1 VFDDWTV
8 ETIDLADFLWDPFG
22 CKLEEGAHGSCRFVI
37 HRTRRDTRY
46 VLDRIAKG
54 DWNTAA
60 AQGARRGRR
69 EVAWPRAS
77 GATRS
82 QPAQGRQGSRR
93 TPNADGIHEIL
104 EFHHEDGRIITVLDK
119 QIPVAMGR
127 SPYRHGQ
134 MPFAVFRPAT
144 AGIPQLAGHRD
155 HRTDGAAA
163 PRALTLRSQRRDNAA
178 LVLAKVWGMDDG
190 AIDIN
195 DLQFFPG
202 AVIPTHGMPRE
213 AIYPLEVGDIPNS
226 SYNEED
232 RIKQDID
239 RTAGIS
245 ETMTGAD
252 TMSGGAAATATGVQL
267 VQNAANV
274 RINRQ
279 TRRLEVELVTRE
291 TGQAV
296 SLNQQM
302 AIRNQGSGRGSRTPE
317 PGELG
322 AGVRHQGPDPARACR
337 GIS

>member
-1 VFDDWTV
+1 VDRVFDDWTV

-60 AQGARRGRR
+60 AQVLEEDDVKSVRLEPVGRR
-69 EVAWPRAS
+69 VLHPVK
-77 GATRS
+77 G
-82 QPAQGRQGSRR
+82 GRVLG

-155 HRTDGAAA
+155 HRTVAQLL
-163 PRALTLRSQRRDNAA
+163 RELSTLRSQRRDNAA

-232 RIKQDID
+232 RI
-239 RTAGIS
+239 
-245 ETMTGAD
+245 
-252 TMSGGAAATATGVQL
+252 
-267 VQNAANV
+267 
-274 RINRQ
+274 
-279 TRRLEVELVTRE
+279 
-291 TGQAV
+291 
-296 SLNQQM
+296 
-302 AIRNQGSGRGSRTPE
+302 SRTSTAPQ
-317 PGELG
+317 
-322 AGVRHQGPDPARACR
+322 ASRRR
-337 GIS
+337 

>member
-1 VFDDWTV
+1 V
-8 ETIDLADFLWDPFG
+8 
-22 CKLEEGAHGSCRFVI
+22 LEEDDVKAS
-37 HRTRRDTRY
+37 
-46 VLDRIAKG
+46 
-54 DWNTAA
+54 
-60 AQGARRGRR
+60 
-69 EVAWPRAS
+69 PRAS

-82 QPAQGRQGSRR
+82 QPAQGRQGSR

-144 AGIPQLAGHRD
+144 AGIPQLAGIGVIEPIAQLLREMS
-155 HRTDGAAA
+155 
-163 PRALTLRSQRRDNAA
+163 TLRSQRRDNAA
-178 LVLAKVWGMDDG
+178 LVLAKTFAVDDG
-190 AIDIN
+190 AVDVN

-202 AVIPTHGMPRE
+202 AVIPTHGDATRLPVSDRD
-213 AIYPLEVGDIPNS
+213 GDIPNS

-232 RIKQDID
+232 RINQDID
-239 RTAGIS
+239 RVTGIS

-302 AIRNQGSGRGSRTPE
+302 AIRNQG
-317 PGELG
+317 
-322 AGVRHQGPDPARACR
+322 
-337 GIS
+337 